1 MNNYVQ
7 FQAEGIKSVKEKQ
20 RLLLEMMIMEANS
33 KLERERQ
40 NWSATS
46 SVGWYSLEKWDPRR
60 SNDPIQEHPQYEMAY
75 PVGAR
80 VEAHVNQDNLGDK
93 EW

>member
-1 MNNYVQ
+1 MKQLFSFSWVNGWAIKPMNNYVQ

-46 SVGWYSLEKWDPRR
+46 SVG
-60 SNDPIQEHPQYEMAY
+60 
-75 PVGAR
+75 
-80 VEAHVNQDNLGDK
+80 
-93 EW
+93 